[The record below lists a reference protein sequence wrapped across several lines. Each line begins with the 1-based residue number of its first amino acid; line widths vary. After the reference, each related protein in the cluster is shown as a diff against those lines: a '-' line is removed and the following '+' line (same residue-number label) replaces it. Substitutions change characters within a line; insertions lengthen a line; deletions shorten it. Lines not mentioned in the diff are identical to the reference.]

1 MGVAELL
8 WTLRR
13 RWRIIALMLAVAL
26 AIGWATVPSEEEAR
40 ASSRKEF
47 VYEAE
52 LFLLAPSA
60 APRDRQSLDRY
71 ALLMTKGD
79 IPESVAAEIGEGEW
93 KPPPGVDVAEDTR
106 NAARR
111 TRIGGTQ
118 VIVDPEGTV
127 GGLPV
132 TAIDGDSKRAEEVA
146 VRLARALLDRLEA
159 ENQAEYDFVY
169 AKLDQERGDRQG
181 EVEDALAIWSSDV
194 GNLEFQSA
202 YQSSLRLL
210 NDVESEIRDLRA
222 KGVDPVPLTMLTVDP
237 DVIQREVGAGVSV
250 PTDRPTRLALAGFL
264 GLLLGIG
271 VAFMMDRLDQAVYG
285 VSAVEQASHL
295 PVIAEIPYVSP
306 GASRRRYD
314 VFTDSAPQSSVAE
327 AYRGLRTS
335 ISLMW
340 GASHPSIATASGNGN
355 GSGSGYS
362 GNGNGNGSGGGGG
375 PALEGPE
382 PRVLLV
388 TSPGPNE
395 GKSTSTANLAAC
407 YAEMGKRVVLIDS
420 DYRRQKLH
428 RFMGASREPHMV
440 LGGTPQEPLLD
451 IDVLLQD
458 AVIPGVQFIGSAP
471 SDARPSDALIAARLA
486 TEQAFARGAD
496 LVLIDTPPLLLT
508 NDAYD
513 LIGLADAIVLL
524 ARDGKTKRAA
534 LVRVTQM
541 LRRLDAPVMGI
552 ALIGA
557 VSSRRG
563 YGYGYGYEYEYE
575 YGYGYG
581 SRPRSRETKPARKG
595 ARGNKPTRDEGSGDG
610 EYAPART
617 EPTA

>member
-13 RWRIIALMLAVAL
+13 RWRVIALMLALAL
-26 AIGWATVPSEEEAR
+26 AVGWATVPSEEEAR
-40 ASSRKEF
+40 DSTRKEF

-79 IPESVAAEIGEGEW
+79 IPESVSSEIGEGEW

-159 ENQAEYDFVY
+159 ENQADYDFEY
-169 AKLDQERGDRQG
+169 AKLDGERADRRRAA
-181 EVEDALAIWSSDV
+181 DNAILAWSADID
-194 GNLEFQSA
+194 NLELQSE

-210 NDVESEIRDLRA
+210 YDVETEIRDLRA
-222 KGVDPVPLTMLTVDP
+222 KGVDAVPLTMLTADP
-237 DVIQREVGAGVSV
+237 DVLQREVGGGVSV

-271 VAFMMDRLDQAVYG
+271 IAFMTDRLDQAVYG

-295 PVIAEIPYVSP
+295 PVIAEIPYVSA

-340 GASHPSIATASGNGN
+340 GASHPSIASSNSNGNGN
-355 GSGSGYS
+355 GSGGYS
-362 GNGNGNGSGGGGG
+362 GNGNGNGSGGGLD
-375 PALEGPE
+375 LEGPE

-440 LGGTPQEPLLD
+440 LGGTPQDPLLD

-575 YGYGYG
+575 YGYAYG
-581 SRPRSRETKPARKG
+581 SKPRGRDTKPARKG
-595 ARGNKPTRDEGSGDG
+595 GRGTKPKTGGDG
-610 EYAPART
+610 DTEYAPART